1 MSRKHKIVLGIL
13 GAIVLLDI
21 FFFFLLCTSDS
32 NGKNS
37 PPQAVTEQTG
47 QTQTFSRD
55 GDGLYEWTGSFVL
68 DAAGML
74 SAVQNEEL
82 AGYLL
87 NLNDT
92 TGVQIA
98 VLTVP
103 TTDGEPIHDFAV
115 RHFEKW
121 QLGQEGTDNGALLTV
136 ALADRKTD
144 ITTGDGTEGVL
155 TDILCKK
162 ILDDLLAPAIREEK
176 YGEGITSAVRNMA
189 GIITQ
194 DDSLVTSQDSP
205 PEEKTDDP
213 FGILAGLAIL
223 ALGIIPF
230 YILFVIL
237 SRLPFMIFDIIRY
250 GPPDSA
256 GEFFEELFFN
266 DEDGIIGLFSFG
278 RDGGGGSGGG
288 GSSSSRSGGGGRTSG
303 GGASSSW

>member
-103 TTDGEPIHDFAV
+103 TTAA
-115 RHFEKW
+115 RS
-121 QLGQEGTDNGALLTV
+121 NA
-136 ALADRKTD
+136 
-144 ITTGDGTEGVL
+144 
-155 TDILCKK
+155 
-162 ILDDLLAPAIREEK
+162 
-176 YGEGITSAVRNMA
+176 M
-189 GIITQ
+189 
-194 DDSLVTSQDSP
+194 
-205 PEEKTDDP
+205 
-213 FGILAGLAIL
+213 
-223 ALGIIPF
+223 
-230 YILFVIL
+230 
-237 SRLPFMIFDIIRY
+237 IIRPPFSTGMPLY
-250 GPPDSA
+250 CLRNVGPQ
-256 GEFFEELFFN
+256 
-266 DEDGIIGLFSFG
+266 
-278 RDGGGGSGGG
+278 
-288 GSSSSRSGGGGRTSG
+288 SRNPNRTI
-303 GGASSSW
+303 